1 MFLLIYIY
9 IYCICFIGY
18 FYIIYCVIFV
28 NILCFVYRVFYIMCW
43 YGTWIYWFDIVL
55 CLFYRVFLYYVSV
68 YIYGDCV
75 VFLINAGRVAV
86 NIIDRR
92 GCIFFY
98 YVLAWDYDVK
108 WDFKIY
114 LYCVLIINIIWL
126 KVFCLEFR
134 MF

>member
-1 MFLLIYIY
+1 MFWLIYIY
-9 IYCICFIGY
+9 ILYLF
-18 FYIIYCVIFV
+18 F
-28 NILCFVYRVFYIMCW
+28 RVFLYYLLCNICEYIVFCLSGFLYYVLVW
-43 YGTWIYWFDIVL
+43 YLNTWFDIVL

-98 YVLAWDYDVK
+98 YVLVWDYDVK